1 MSSFVIYTLD
11 APSDTFKNLH
21 VVVSS
26 EQDARNTA
34 TGLDALVFK
43 DGQPWKYF
51 DSHGASFNI
60 SEE

>member
-1 MSSFVIYTLD
+1 MSSFAIYTLD
-11 APSDTFKNLH
+11 AVSDTFENLH

-43 DGQPWKYF
+43 DGVPWKYF
-51 DSHGASFNI
+51 DNHGASFSI
-60 SEE
+60 TEE